1 MLQKLINKFRKKS
14 KPLFANTQFAD
25 VQGNSQIVSWNY
37 STSPNATA
45 ASTGGVISFDDVA
58 AGVPV
63 IDKPERIV
71 KKPVEVY
78 TEILIEEPVIDM
90 SNIKTKITVVKKR
103 LTMLKELGLNPGDE
117 IKALKYLEARAK
129 LLKEKKYT
137 IPWKTTTRKLID
149 DLCNKYKLMACSF
162 SGYYKNVPNE
172 ALEQLEAYQK
182 MWKKYR
188 GEDTPEVGLVC
199 DEGGKEQ
206 KKDPILYA
214 SSPFGNWYYVLGAW
228 DKEVEYVDEIIYGG
242 K

>member
-1 MLQKLINKFRKKS
+1 
-14 KPLFANTQFAD
+14 
-25 VQGNSQIVSWNY
+25 
-37 STSPNATA
+37 
-45 ASTGGVISFDDVA
+45 
-58 AGVPV
+58 
-63 IDKPERIV
+63 
-71 KKPVEVY
+71 
-78 TEILIEEPVIDM
+78 
-90 SNIKTKITVVKKR
+90 
-103 LTMLKELGLNPGDE
+103 
-117 IKALKYLEARAK
+117 
-129 LLKEKKYT
+129 
-137 IPWKTTTRKLID
+137 
-149 DLCNKYKLMACSF
+149 MACSF